1 MRAIFYQQFGGYEQL
16 QMTERTVPRI
26 RDGEVLLKM
35 RLAGVSPLDNT
46 LRAGRLGTVKPTFPV
61 YPGSSGVGTVVT
73 STRTELPEGTRAA
86 FAEGG
91 GYGIVRDGTWEEYV
105 VARPEHL
112 TIIPEN
118 VSDEDAAALTSGAG
132 YSTPY
137 LALKELAKLT
147 PGQRVLAPG
156 ISGSIGL
163 GTMQV
168 AQALGAA
175 QVISTASSTAK
186 AEQGRAL
193 GYDVIDLS
201 QETLPEGIAR
211 VTDGAGVNVVL
222 DGVAGP
228 ITGQALASLAPGG
241 TLINIG
247 YSGGTE
253 ANINVTDIIWKTAH
267 VHGFMFSLF
276 SQETILETNR
286 ILFDLL
292 AQGRLKPV
300 VGRIFPLEE
309 TAQAQQF
316 LIEGHSFGRVL
327 IRL

>member
-16 QMTERTVPRI
+16 QMTERPLPQLRA
-26 RDGEVLLKM
+26 GGVLLKM

-46 LRAGRLGTVKPTFPV
+46 LRAGHLGFVKPTFPF
-61 YPGSSGVGTVVT
+61 YPGSSGVGTVVS
-73 STRTELPEGTRAA
+73 STQTKFPEGTRVALS
-86 FAEGG
+86 GG
-91 GYGIVRDGTWEEYV
+91 GYGVGREGTWQEYV
-105 VARPEHL
+105 AARAEHL

-118 VSDEDAAALTSGAG
+118 VSDEDAAALTTGAG

-137 LALKELAKLT
+137 LALKELVKFTA
-147 PGQRVLAPG
+147 GQRVLAPG

-193 GYDVIDLS
+193 GYEVIDLS
-201 QETLPEGIAR
+201 QETLPEGVAR
-211 VTDGAGVNVVL
+211 VTDGKGVDVVL

-241 TLINIG
+241 TLVTIG

-253 ANINVTDIIWKTAH
+253 ARINVTDVIWKTAH
-267 VHGFMFSLF
+267 VVGFMFALF
-276 SQETILETNR
+276 SQETIQETNR
-286 ILFDLL
+286 TLFDLL

-316 LIEGHSFGRVL
+316 LIEGRSFGRVL